1 MIKGSDGM
9 KPEMVKKQIYLTRD
23 EEKLLIRESFIEGV
37 SQAEVIRRA
46 LNSYASAKSESKKG
60 GKRKKDTLYD
70 FVGVFGETEVPED
83 FSSNIDKYLYGG
95 EED

>member
-1 MIKGSDGM
+1 M
-9 KPEMVKKQIYLTRD
+9 KSEMVKKQIYLTRD

-46 LNSYASAKSESKKG
+46 LDSYTSVKSERKKG
-60 GKRKKDTLYD
+60 SKRKKDPLYG